1 MELRT
6 DELSRMKRCMEFA
19 ANANNSLLENHT
31 AAHSKLFEIDKD
43 KETENYTKL
52 QILSETATAL
62 LAQARQLQ
70 ANRVL
75 VLLNLA

>member
-1 MELRT
+1 MELKT
-6 DELSRMKRCMEFA
+6 DELSRMKRCMELE
-19 ANANNSLLENHT
+19 ANANSSMIETLT
-31 AAHSKLFEIDKD
+31 KAHSDMFGIDTE
-43 KETENYTKL
+43 KESEKQAKL